1 MIASASGIDLDDA
14 EQLIRGDHR
23 GILRSAASG
32 GAQFRAVATAVSE
45 DVLVPVAGVRPRA
58 VVLVARGGGGAAAAD
73 VAAAVLGPDLD
84 VPVVR
89 AAALPEWAGSLDL
102 VVVLGDDAGDPALSG
117 AVGEA
122 VRRGAETVV
131 TVPAEGPVGAA
142 AGTRALTL
150 PPRVPVLI
158 AHRFLHHLAAA
169 LAVLATARPERCARW
184 LGTRDVAAG
193 LTALADRL
201 DGEALT
207 DGPGREAFRNPAK
220 ALAEAMLGHDV
231 VFAGDDAATAAL
243 ARCASTDL
251 LSTAGAASAGVGLV
265 EVLAAPPVADGP
277 GGADSIFHDDQIDGP
292 AAVAPRRVFVF
303 AAARDERAVRPR
315 MAAVPD
321 GQLLLAAS
329 DPSAS
334 DHAESDPAASDL
346 STGGPPGAAD
356 AGRAGTARAADSVP
370 LIEQCAVLAVR
381 WQTAAGYVAAA
392 SGTAAWGGPQ
402 GELR

>member
-1 MIASASGIDLDDA
+1 MIAPASGFDLDDA

-32 GAQFRAVATAVSE
+32 GAQVRAVATAVVE
-45 DVLVPVAGVRPRA
+45 DALAPIAGLRPRA
-58 VVLVARGGGGAAAAD
+58 VVLVARRGGGAAAAD
-73 VAAAVLGPDLD
+73 VAAAALGPDLD
-84 VPVVR
+84 VPVVG
-89 AAALPEWAGSLDL
+89 AAALPEWVGSLDL

-122 VRRGAETVV
+122 LRRGADTVV

-142 AGTRALTL
+142 AGTRALTV

-158 AHRFLHHLAAA
+158 AHRFLHHLTVA

-201 DGEALT
+201 DGEALS

-220 ALAEAMLGHDV
+220 ALADAMLGHDV
-231 VFAGDDAATAAL
+231 VFAGDDAVTTAL
-243 ARCASTDL
+243 ARCASSDL
-251 LSTAGAASAGVGLV
+251 LSTAGAAAAAAGLV
-265 EVLAAPPVADGP
+265 DVLGAPPVAGRAGGP
-277 GGADSIFHDDQIDGP
+277 AVDPIFHDEQIDGP
-292 AAVAPRRVFVF
+292 APAPRRVFVF
-303 AAARDERAVRPR
+303 AAGGDEPAVRRR

-321 GQLLLAAS
+321 GELLLAAAGDRPYS
-329 DPSAS
+329 EPDTDDETDSARVGP
-334 DHAESDPAASDL
+334 EPAGSLLAS
-346 STGGPPGAAD
+346 G
-356 AGRAGTARAADSVP
+356 AGT
-370 LIEQCAVLAVR
+370 LIAQCAVLAVR

-392 SGTAAWGGPQ
+392 SGAAEWGGLQ
-402 GELR
+402 GEPG